1 MSQPDI
7 ATTSAANGGQP
18 TALWTRL
25 QMDCMVDLGLI
36 IAERL
41 YPETVQCRN
50 KRTTGESKTNYS
62 AVMVSAPLERATER
76 PVPARRGDVP

>member
-1 MSQPDI
+1 MSQPDN
-7 ATTSAANGGQP
+7 ATSSAANGGQP
-18 TALWTRL
+18 TGLWTRL

-50 KRTTGESKTNYS
+50 KRTAGQSKTNYS
-62 AVMVSAPLERATER
+62 TVMVSAPLERATER